1 VPPCG
6 MEVVEAS
13 CDMPELR
20 AELFI
25 AVPGKRIEQH
35 CFAKYSEDTASP
47 VVQAIVEWHQRD
59 G

>member
-1 VPPCG
+1 